1 MKSNGCVTK
10 FNADGRYTAGKS
22 GGPRS
27 AASKAFS
34 QLCRVKNIKG
44 QCTFYVTVAETT
56 RGSSDKEF
64 TYKLKREKLSEPVTW
79 WRRLRQVIGYQTTA
93 KSMSPEQAKKECG
106 KSRGPMKREPLRK
119 WNIKQLITKFFLY
132 FY

>member
-44 QCTFYVTVAETT
+44 QCTFYVTVAETS

-64 TYKLKREKLSEPVTW
+64 TYKLKREKLSAPLTIGEGDSA
-79 WRRLRQVIGYQTTA
+79 RVIEYQTTA

-106 KSRGPMKREPLRK
+106 KSRGPMKKRTAK
-119 WNIKQLITKFFLY
+119 KMKH
-132 FY
+132 